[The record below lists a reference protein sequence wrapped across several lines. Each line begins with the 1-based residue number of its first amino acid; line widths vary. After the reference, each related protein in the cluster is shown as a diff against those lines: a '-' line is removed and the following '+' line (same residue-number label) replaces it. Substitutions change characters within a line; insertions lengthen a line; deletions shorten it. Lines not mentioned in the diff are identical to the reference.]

1 MYSISDMTSMISG
14 ELLILRGHH
23 NFLTVLYLPSSAVLS
38 LCNYKKNILRNW
50 SSPLTSVQNKVEL
63 CIWSSMG
70 GSNEYQTRIT
80 FV

>member
-38 LCNYKKNILRNW
+38 LCNYKKNILRN
-50 SSPLTSVQNKVEL
+50 
-63 CIWSSMG
+63 
-70 GSNEYQTRIT
+70 
-80 FV
+80 